1 MIPNAM
7 SDILAHLL
15 KEQRA
20 RAKKMQPT
28 MEPTGNRGRKRPRSG
43 SVSAREGSK
52 LPLRR
57 ISPPWPVKRASSQAA
72 RWERRCNRLLAQL
85 ARKLRRLDREQRRVV
100 LEQRFSQEQRLALE
114 RWMLTHC
121 DEQAPV
127 TSRSACANKRQGSKS
142 CARRPPF
149 FEEQWAV
156 SRRKPGCSG
165 TKKTL
170 LSARK
175 IVPHQRTQKEVP
187 CPGDK
192 EDRGVISATS
202 PRTSATSFF
211 ALAYLG
217 MLRLTSRRSLDREVA
232 LRHREVLCA
241 VIQRATALAGVPE
254 LNLPRAIKEVLP
266 QHHVTPAELG
276 LRLAVRIWAQ
286 RWVSQA
292 LSTPVISV
300 VKEADLHQGLSA
312 WSRLNSARQALQVAE
327 RNARGGRGAPPSM
340 EETSAWRALKEVFL
354 DVEEKAGKSRSEREA
369 VLAKAE
375 AERATYRERLAETW
389 NRQRMLQEDRAAARQ
404 KGAEAA
410 TARKQ
415 ARRASKEAEHIAQLL
430 KHLAVAEGHLRHAP

>member
-20 RAKKMQPT
+20 RAKKMQPAV
-28 MEPTGNRGRKRPRSG
+28 EPTGNRGRKRPRSG
-43 SVSAREGSK
+43 SASAQEGPN

-57 ISPPWPVKRASSQAA
+57 ISPPWPVKRASSQAN

-114 RWMLTHC
+114 RWMLTHW

-127 TSRSACANKRQGSKS
+127 TSRSACADKGQGFKS
-142 CARRPPF
+142 CARRPPL

-156 SRRKPGCSG
+156 SRRKPGRSA

-175 IVPHQRTQKEVP
+175 VVPHQRTQKVP
-187 CPGDK
+187 CSGDK

-202 PRTSATSFF
+202 PRTGATSFF

-217 MLRLTSRRSLDREVA
+217 MLRLTSRKSLDREVA
-232 LRHREVLCA
+232 LRHRQVLCA

-276 LRLAVRIWAQ
+276 LRLAVRIWVQ

-312 WSRLNSARQALQVAE
+312 WSRLNSARQALQDAE
-327 RNARGGRGAPPSM
+327 RHAGGGRGAPPSM

-375 AERATYRERLAETW
+375 VERATYRERLAETW
-389 NRQRMLQEDRAAARQ
+389 NQQRMLQEDRAAARQ

-415 ARRASKEAEHIAQLL
+415 ARRAAKEAEHIAQLL
-430 KHLAVAEGHLRHAP
+430 KHLTVAEGHLRHAP